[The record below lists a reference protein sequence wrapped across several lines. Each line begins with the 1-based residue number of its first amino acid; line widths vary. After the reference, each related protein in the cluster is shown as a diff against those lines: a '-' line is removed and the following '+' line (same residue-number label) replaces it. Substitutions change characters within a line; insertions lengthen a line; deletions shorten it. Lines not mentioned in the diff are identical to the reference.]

1 VVRSVRTT
9 ISGHNFQQVRIVP
22 KLDYFKIE
30 IVYNKTEGEYTRQA
44 KKTNKFLHNAAID
57 IGVDNLATVTSDDGG
72 SNPLI
77 VNGRP
82 LKSIN
87 QFYNKKLAELNMVYS
102 RSKIHTGKKLR
113 KLNFKRNMKITDYMH
128 KASRRIVD
136 WCVIHNVKN
145 LYIGHNDGWK

>member
-1 VVRSVRTT
+1 MIRTVRTGIT
-9 ISGHNFQQVRIVP
+9 EHNFQQVRIVP

-30 IVYNKTEGEYTRQA
+30 IVYNKTEGEYTKQA
-44 KKTNKFLHNAAID
+44 KERNKFIHNAAID
-57 IGVDNLATVTSDDGG
+57 IGVDNLATVTSDDGV

-82 LKSIN
+82 LRSII
-87 QFYNKKLAELNMVYS
+87 QFYNKKLAELNYVYS
-102 RSKIHTGKKLR
+102 RHKIHTGKKLR
-113 KLNFKRNMKITDYMH
+113 KLNFKRNMKIADYMH

-136 WCVIHNVKN
+136 WCVVHNVRN